1 MRVHITSIYNQMGT
15 HVIAQQNVM
24 KVASTLG
31 FVEMPLFC
39 YDVNVDTD
47 EQLSARLDGIVAG
60 LKFGD
65 IVIIQSPSWNIL
77 RYDERIVQRIRAYK
91 DVQIIMFVHDVIPLL
106 FQSGEENLRR
116 TIDIYNMSDL
126 IILPSQAMYDVLVEH
141 GLKVK
146 KYLVQKMFDYP
157 VSGSLNK
164 PEFQK
169 KMIFTGA
176 PSRFT
181 FIDDWKYDT
190 LLSLYTREELD
201 VTGKNIQLNGYQS
214 ELGLL
219 SQMSQGG
226 FGLVWSSEKA
236 KEYYYCVMPYKL
248 GNFLAAGIPV
258 IVERGIAPAKAIE
271 KNHLGFVVDCLEEAS
286 QRVQSCTPQQ
296 YNEMVENIFHF
307 NFLIKDGYFTKKL
320 LLDAIFALRFEE

>member
-1 MRVHITSIYNQMGT
+1 M
-15 HVIAQQNVM
+15 
-24 KVASTLG
+24 
-31 FVEMPLFC
+31 
-39 YDVNVDTD
+39 
-47 EQLSARLDGIVAG
+47 
-60 LKFGD
+60 
-65 IVIIQSPSWNIL
+65 
-77 RYDERIVQRIRAYK
+77 
-91 DVQIIMFVHDVIPLL
+91 
-106 FQSGEENLRR
+106 
-116 TIDIYNMSDL
+116 
-126 IILPSQAMYDVLVEH
+126 LVEH

>member
-1 MRVHITSIYNQMGT
+1 M
-15 HVIAQQNVM
+15 
-24 KVASTLG
+24 
-31 FVEMPLFC
+31 
-39 YDVNVDTD
+39 
-47 EQLSARLDGIVAG
+47 
-60 LKFGD
+60 
-65 IVIIQSPSWNIL
+65 
-77 RYDERIVQRIRAYK
+77 
-91 DVQIIMFVHDVIPLL
+91 
-106 FQSGEENLRR
+106 
-116 TIDIYNMSDL
+116 
-126 IILPSQAMYDVLVEH
+126 MYDVLVEH

-236 KEYYYCVMPYKL
+236 KEYY
-248 GNFLAAGIPV
+248 
-258 IVERGIAPAKAIE
+258 
-271 KNHLGFVVDCLEEAS
+271 
-286 QRVQSCTPQQ
+286 
-296 YNEMVENIFHF
+296 
-307 NFLIKDGYFTKKL
+307 
-320 LLDAIFALRFEE
+320 

>member
-106 FQSGEENLRR
+106 FQSG
-116 TIDIYNMSDL
+116 
-126 IILPSQAMYDVLVEH
+126 
-141 GLKVK
+141 
-146 KYLVQKMFDYP
+146 
-157 VSGSLNK
+157 
-164 PEFQK
+164 
-169 KMIFTGA
+169 
-176 PSRFT
+176 
-181 FIDDWKYDT
+181 
-190 LLSLYTREELD
+190 
-201 VTGKNIQLNGYQS
+201 
-214 ELGLL
+214 
-219 SQMSQGG
+219 
-226 FGLVWSSEKA
+226 
-236 KEYYYCVMPYKL
+236 
-248 GNFLAAGIPV
+248 
-258 IVERGIAPAKAIE
+258 
-271 KNHLGFVVDCLEEAS
+271 
-286 QRVQSCTPQQ
+286 
-296 YNEMVENIFHF
+296 
-307 NFLIKDGYFTKKL
+307 
-320 LLDAIFALRFEE
+320 